1 MEAISVLALSLAS
14 TVSLAQVAPTLPPV
28 APPAGAA
35 PAPPA
40 AAPVPAPGMRIA
52 TGQAAVVGGNSAAA
66 RDRALEDA
74 IKQAVDAAVT
84 ELFDPATRAA
94 QAKAIKAV
102 VARGRSFVPRYRTLE
117 EGEVNGI
124 YSIRLEAEVDEAALR
139 AKLERPAA
147 AAPGPATRTG
157 PTQVAVLAGDRA
169 DASVAFASA
178 LASALGG
185 AGIRARAADAA
196 APGEIASRVTAEVVD
211 EGPLRGM
218 ARASLLCRGVA
229 RTQSPS
235 TGSSSELTAAERA
248 FVAAGAGERPES
260 ARAECA
266 ARLAATLVG
275 RLRAALVA
283 SDAAAGPAG
292 DLRPVTVDADVVEP
306 AAIPALV
313 RALRSVGA
321 VSSVELTRVADG
333 RAELKARTRASTAT
347 LSSALSRDAASVIT
361 LSDVDVSGDTIR
373 LKARMRSVPV
383 SPPFGGAGGASP

>member
-1 MEAISVLALSLAS
+1 MKPLAPMQAILVVALALAS
-14 TVSLAQVAPTLPPV
+14 TVSLAQVTPTPPPI

-35 PAPPA
+35 PPPPA

-124 YSIRLEAEVDEAALR
+124 YTVRLEAEVDEAALR
-139 AKLERPAA
+139 TKLERPAA
-147 AAPGPATRTG
+147 ATQGPATRTG
-157 PTQVAVLAGDRA
+157 PTQVAVLPGDRA
-169 DASVAFASA
+169 EASVAFASA

-229 RTQSPS
+229 RTQSP
-235 TGSSSELTAAERA
+235 TRG
-248 FVAAGAGERPES
+248 RPASS
-260 ARAECA
+260 ARPSGRSWPPAPA
-266 ARLAATLVG
+266 NGPRPPVPSARLASPQAWWDGCV
-275 RLRAALVA
+275 
-283 SDAAAGPAG
+283 P
-292 DLRPVTVDADVVEP
+292 
-306 AAIPALV
+306 
-313 RALRSVGA
+313 RS
-321 VSSVELTRVADG
+321 
-333 RAELKARTRASTAT
+333 
-347 LSSALSRDAASVIT
+347 
-361 LSDVDVSGDTIR
+361 
-373 LKARMRSVPV
+373 
-383 SPPFGGAGGASP
+383 SPPTPLPGPRATFGP